1 MSDTLEILARQELDR
16 LGFDLVEVR
25 RGGSRSRPTLEL
37 RIDRRDGEKV
47 TVGDCAVASRAVEA
61 RLDGEQVIGE
71 RYTLEVSSPGADR
84 PLKTAADWRRFVGR
98 RAKVLSEALH
108 GREEVE
114 ILGVEGDPGAE
125 SIVVLNPKGE
135 EQRIPLSAVREA
147 RLAFTW

>member
-1 MSDTLEILARQELDR
+1 
-16 LGFDLVEVR
+16 
-25 RGGSRSRPTLEL
+25 
-37 RIDRRDGEKV
+37 
-47 TVGDCAVASRAVEA
+47 ASRAIEA

-98 RAKVLSEALH
+98 RATVLSEALH

-114 ILGVEGDPGAE
+114 IVAVEGDDGAE

-135 EQRIPLSAVREA
+135 EQRVPLSAVREA
-147 RLAFTW
+147 RLAFKW